1 MQISS
6 RKNISIAIS
15 LVLLVISSTTSAFA
29 ASTPAVGGNF
39 VVALVSEP
47 TTLNP
52 YTGAWNNGFVD
63 AQILEP
69 LLTYANNLSI
79 VPDLATSYSVNYQ
92 QGSYTFNLR
101 PNVKWSDGQPFTAED
116 VKFSFEQIISKYD
129 IFGAFYFA
137 NTTVTITNNNQTVII
152 KPGRFLPGIQ
162 LLLFASLDTAIVPE
176 HVLAGQNFLQ
186 SSFLQDPIG
195 TGPFVLSQWVK
206 GSYIQLNRNP
216 NYWGAP
222 EPYLD
227 NITIRFITDP
237 TALEAAVSS
246 GQVDYVF
253 RGIPYSAYPTLNQT
267 GTVKVIPSTRPPYET
282 AIWFN
287 LNSPYI
293 SNPDVR
299 KAIDYALNKTDIAYK
314 ATSGVAQAV
323 DYTIDPTA
331 VPPSP
336 GIVKYPYNVSMANYL
351 LDQAGY
357 PVQPN
362 GSRFTLQLLTR
373 TGAPDEAI
381 AAQLIKS
388 DLAQVG
394 INVNIQTVD
403 FATYLSLQSKGQ
415 YQMSVI
421 SYWLSPIWTY
431 QLFDSAWIGKGPFT
445 NNFFYNSSVTDA
457 LFNQW
462 LQATQPSQQ
471 VQILQQIENQ
481 LSQDLPEIPLYA
493 DVWINL
499 VNTNFV
505 GSSIPV
511 GKYVFWDS
519 LANVYSL
526 SAQSQQVSSSP
537 SGNNLLYAG
546 VAVIIVLLVAVVAIM
561 LVRRRRSSGTS
572 GSKDKSS
579 PT

>member
-1 MQISS
+1 MENSKGRLLLIVSLLAIVVASS
-6 RKNISIAIS
+6 
-15 LVLLVISSTTSAFA
+15 VTTSFA
-29 ASTPAVGGNF
+29 SSQPSVGGNF
-39 VVALVSEP
+39 VVAMVSEP
-47 TTLNP
+47 TSLNP
-52 YTGAWNNGFVD
+52 FTGAWNNGFID

-79 VPDLATSYSVNYQ
+79 VPDLATSYSVNNQ
-92 QGSYTFNLR
+92 QGTYTFNLR
-101 PNVKWSDGQPFTAED
+101 PNVKWSDGQPFTAAD
-116 VKFSFEQIISKYD
+116 VKYSFEQVISKFD
-129 IFGAFYFA
+129 VFGAFYFA

-152 KPGRFLPGIQ
+152 KPGRFLPGVQ
-162 LLLFASLDTAIVPE
+162 LLLFASLDAAIVPE
-176 HVLAGQNFLQ
+176 HILTGQNFLQ
-186 SSFLQDPIG
+186 SSFLRNPIG
-195 TGPFVLSQWVK
+195 TGPFVLNQWVK
-206 GSYIQLNRNP
+206 GSYIELNRNP
-216 NYWGAP
+216 NYWGSP
-222 EPYLD
+222 QPYLD
-227 NITIRFITDP
+227 NITVRFITDP
-237 TALEAAVSS
+237 TALQAAVTS

-253 RGIPYSAYPTLNQT
+253 RGIPYSAYPSLNQS
-267 GTVKVIPSTRPPYET
+267 GVVKAIPSTRPPYET

-293 SNPDVR
+293 SNPAVR
-299 KAIDYALNKTDIAYK
+299 QAIDYAINKTDIAYK

-336 GIVKYPYNVSMANYL
+336 GITKYPYSISKANQL

-357 PVQPN
+357 PVQSN
-362 GSRFTLQLLTR
+362 GTRFTLQLLER

-403 FATYLSLQSKGQ
+403 FATYLSLQARGQ

-445 NNFFYNSSVTDA
+445 NNFFYNSSVTDG

-462 LQATQPSQQ
+462 LQSTQPFQQ

-481 LSQDLPEIPLYA
+481 LSQDLPEIPLYP

-505 GSSIPV
+505 GSSLPV

-526 SAQSQQVSSSP
+526 AAQTQPVQSSS
-537 SGNNLLYAG
+537 NNTLLYIGIAVVVIILAI
-546 VAVIIVLLVAVVAIM
+546 VAVLV
-561 LVRRRRSSGTS
+561 LVRRRAP
-572 GSKDKSS
+572 SKSKPQDEGKQQ
-579 PT
+579 

>member
-1 MQISS
+1 MENSKGRLLLIVSLLAIVVASS
-6 RKNISIAIS
+6 
-15 LVLLVISSTTSAFA
+15 VTTSFA
-29 ASTPAVGGNF
+29 SSQPSVGGNF
-39 VVALVSEP
+39 VVAMVSEP

-63 AQILEP
+63 AQILQS
-69 LLTYANNLSI
+69 LLTYSDNLSI
-79 VPDLATSYSVNYQ
+79 VPNLATSYTVNSQ
-92 QGSYTFNLR
+92 DGSYTFNLR
-101 PNVKWSDGQPFTAED
+101 QNVKWSDGQPFTAED
-116 VKFSFEQIISKYD
+116 VKFSFEKVISKYD

-152 KPGRFLPGIQ
+152 KPGRFLPGVQ
-162 LLLFASLDTAIVPE
+162 LLLFASLDAAIVPE
-176 HVLAGQNFLQ
+176 HILTGQNFLQ
-186 SSFLQDPIG
+186 SSFLRNPIG
-195 TGPFVLSQWVK
+195 TGPFVLNQWVK
-206 GSYIQLNRNP
+206 GSYIELNRNP
-216 NYWGAP
+216 NYWGSP
-222 EPYLD
+222 QPYLD
-227 NITIRFITDP
+227 NITVRFITDP
-237 TALEAAVSS
+237 TALQAAVTS

-253 RGIPYSAYPTLNQT
+253 RGIPYSAYPSLNQS
-267 GTVKVIPSTRPPYET
+267 GVVKAIPSTRPPYET

-299 KAIDYALNKTDIAYK
+299 QAIDYAINKTDIAYK

-336 GIVKYPYNVSMANYL
+336 GITKYPYSISKANQL

-357 PVQPN
+357 PVQSN
-362 GSRFTLQLLTR
+362 GTRFTLQLLER

-403 FATYLSLQSKGQ
+403 FATYLSLQARGQ

-445 NNFFYNSSVTDA
+445 NNFFYISSTADS

-462 LQATQPSQQ
+462 LVASQPSQQ
-471 VQILQQIENQ
+471 VSLLQQIEVQ
-481 LSQDLPEIPLYA
+481 LSKDLPEIPLYQ
-493 DVWINL
+493 DIWINA
-499 VNTNFV
+499 VNTNFA

-526 SAQSQQVSSSP
+526 SAQAAQQSSSP
-537 SGNNLLYAG
+537 NYLLY
-546 VAVIIVLLVAVVAIM
+546 VAAIVIAIVVLASAVLVI
-561 LVRRRRSSGTS
+561 RRRKVKQTV
-572 GSKDKSS
+572 
-579 PT
+579 